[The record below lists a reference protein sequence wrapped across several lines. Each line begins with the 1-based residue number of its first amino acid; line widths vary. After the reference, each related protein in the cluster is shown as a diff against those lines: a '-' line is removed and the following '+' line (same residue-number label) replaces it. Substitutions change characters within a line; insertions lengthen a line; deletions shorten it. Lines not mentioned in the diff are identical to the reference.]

1 MKTLENLKYPIGKFE
16 IPTSF
21 NKESI
26 EQWISI
32 IREFPQKIQNEI
44 TSLSEAE
51 LEQQY
56 RLANKPNNTIAS
68 LRILERIRTLSKPV
82 ELSGKSRR

>member
-1 MKTLENLKYPIGKFE
+1 MSIQEEIQQLQTTLEQHNYNYYVLDKPTISDYDFDVLLKRL
-16 IPTSF
+16 
-21 NKESI
+21 
-26 EQWISI
+26 Q
-32 IREFPQKIQNEI
+32 
-44 TSLSEAE
+44 E